1 MCECGEGVKVYMCV
15 CECGE
20 GVKVYMCVEEDKT
33 PGRPEVAITFKLFIL
48 QTTRGLET
56 RQL

>member
-33 PGRPEVAITFKLFIL
+33 PGRPEFL
-48 QTTRGLET
+48 RGSYNL
-56 RQL
+56 